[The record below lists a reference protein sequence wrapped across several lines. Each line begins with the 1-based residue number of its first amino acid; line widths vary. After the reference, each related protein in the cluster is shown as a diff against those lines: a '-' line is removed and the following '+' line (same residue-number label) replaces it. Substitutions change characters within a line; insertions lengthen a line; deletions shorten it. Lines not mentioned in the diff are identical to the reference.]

1 MVDKDE
7 VIRGLKC
14 CYITTSCD
22 GCPYA
27 ERLSKVALKTPD
39 NYCPILDDVLELL
52 KEREP
57 RVLTWEELEDW
68 QDAVWFEDK
77 NEDECYIALTANMG
91 THDATFVN
99 AEPGIFRSFEFLRG
113 FYNKEWRCWSARPTI
128 NQRRAVKWYAA
139 D

>member
-39 NYCPILDDVLELL
+39 NYCPILDDVLTLL
-52 KEREP
+52 KEQE
-57 RVLTWEELEDW
+57 VKEVIEST
-68 QDAVWFEDK
+68 
-77 NEDECYIALTANMG
+77 NMYTG
-91 THDATFVN
+91 LPITHCPKCGVSIDRYLYGRQH
-99 AEPGIFRSFEFLRG
+99 EGQ
-113 FYNKEWRCWSARPTI
+113 I
-128 NQRRAVKWYAA
+128 NHCPFCGQAVKWK
-139 D
+139 